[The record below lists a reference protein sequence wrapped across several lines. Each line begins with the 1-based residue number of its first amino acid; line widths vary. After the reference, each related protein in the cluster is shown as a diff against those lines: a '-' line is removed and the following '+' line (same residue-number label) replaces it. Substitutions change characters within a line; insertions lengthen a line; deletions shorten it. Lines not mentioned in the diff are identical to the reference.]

1 MSRVREQLAEEKTD
15 LSENNTR
22 YKNNRNLTAALAETQ
37 LISSCA
43 VNPKD
48 ERVAKTFSYCLV
60 SRDIMVT

>member
-1 MSRVREQLAEEKTD
+1 MNVISRVREQLAEEETD
-15 LSENNTR
+15 ILGTR
-22 YKNNRNLTAALAETQ
+22 IIENLTAALTETQ

-48 ERVAKTFSYCLV
+48 ERIAKTFSYCLV

>member
-1 MSRVREQLAEEKTD
+1 MREQLAEEKTD
-15 LSENNTR
+15 LSVTR
-22 YKNNRNLTAALAETQ
+22 IIETLTAALAETQ